1 MTQPILTVDNLV
13 KHFQTEGGETVH
25 AVDNVTFELYAGETL
40 CLVGESGCGKSTLG
54 KTIIRLFPPTSG
66 SVRVLGQEIADV
78 SRRAMRPLRREIQM
92 VFQDPFAS
100 LNPRVC
106 VGRAIEEPL
115 IVHGIG
121 TRKER
126 RERVAWLLE
135 KVGLSPDVASRHPH
149 EFSGGQRQRIGIA
162 RALALQP
169 KIIICDEPVSALDV
183 SVRAQVLNLLSD
195 LKAEFN
201 LALVFISHDLSV
213 VKHVADRVAVM
224 YLGKLVEIGRR
235 ADIWQRP
242 QHPYTRALLDATPRL
257 DRARGK
263 RRRTHLLGEI
273 PSPLSPPRG
282 CRFRTRCP
290 LATQICQSEEP
301 LLIKAGENHLS
312 ACHFSGSARVGGEAE
327 FGSASR
333 REEHASDARRRR
345 PDTLATARL
354 LS

>member
-13 KHFQTEGGETVH
+13 KHFRTDSGQTVH
-25 AVDNVTFELYAGETL
+25 AVDDVTFELFAGETL
-40 CLVGESGCGKSTLG
+40 SLVGESGCGKSTLG

-66 SVRVLGQEIADV
+66 SVRLLGREVANV

-100 LNPRVC
+100 LNPRVS

-126 RERVAWLLE
+126 RDRVAWLLE

-149 EFSGGQRQRIGIA
+149 EFSGGQRQRVGIA

-169 KIIICDEPVSALDV
+169 KIMICDEPVSALDV
-183 SVRAQVLNLLSD
+183 SVRAQVLNLLTD

-201 LALVFISHDLSV
+201 LALLFISHDLSI
-213 VKHVADRVAVM
+213 VKHVSDRVAVM

-235 ADIWQRP
+235 EDIWARP
-242 QHPYTRALLDATPRL
+242 QHPYTRVLLEAAPRL
-257 DRARGK
+257 EPARGK
-263 RRRTHLLGEI
+263 RRRHHLIGEI
-273 PSPLSPPRG
+273 PSPLSPPSG

-290 LATQICQSEEP
+290 LATKLCQDEEP
-301 LLIKAGENHLS
+301 LLVSAGESQLS
-312 ACHFSGSARVGGEAE
+312 ACHFNGSARVDGAPPPDPSRAASA
-327 FGSASR
+327 GSSEPTVLR
-333 REEHASDARRRR
+333 IGN
-345 PDTLATARL
+345 ATATH
-354 LS
+354 